1 MADNSA
7 TTALI
12 ELALERARYEY
23 AELAENWKQLD
34 TKAQGTGALAGVFL
48 AAVFAFGQQNSPL
61 LAATA
66 VKAMALALVL
76 LLTAAILAAVM
87 CLWTREAQMP
97 PDAQTVRDQVRT
109 FLGADLD
116 DEARH
121 AEREAL
127 LNGFLDDWVAAN
139 ATLTARN
146 AAKARWLTR
155 AQVLLVA
162 GAVISAGLTCVRV
175 LA

>member
-1 MADNSA
+1 MTESSA
-7 TTALI
+7 TIALI

-23 AELAENWKQLD
+23 TELADNWKQLD
-34 TKAQGTGALAGVFL
+34 AKAQGTGALAGVFL
-48 AAVFAFGQQNSPL
+48 AAVFAFGQQNSPML
-61 LAATA
+61 SIEM
-66 VKAMALALVL
+66 VKAMAIALVL
-76 LLTAAILAAVM
+76 LLTAAILCAVI

-97 PDAQTVRDQVRT
+97 PDAEAVRNQVKT

-116 DEARH
+116 DEARL

-139 ATLTARN
+139 ATLAARN
-146 AAKARWLTR
+146 AIKARWLTR
-155 AQVLLVA
+155 AQALLVA
-162 GAVISAGLTCVRV
+162 GAAISAVLTCVRV

>member
-1 MADNSA
+1 MSDTVA

-23 AELAENWKQLD
+23 TELAENWKQLD

-61 LAATA
+61 LAIAA
-66 VKAMALALVL
+66 VKAMAIALIL
-76 LLTAAILAAVM
+76 LLTGAILCAVM

-97 PDAQTVRDQVRT
+97 PDAETVRDQVKA

-116 DEARH
+116 DEARL

-127 LNGFLDDWVAAN
+127 LNGFLDDWVSAN
-139 ATLTARN
+139 GTLAARN
-146 AAKARWLTR
+146 ATKVRWLTR

-162 GAVISAGLTCVRV
+162 GAVISAALTCVRV

>member
-1 MADNSA
+1 MPDSSA

-34 TKAQGTGALAGVFL
+34 TKAQGTGALSGVFL
-48 AAVFAFGQQNSPL
+48 AAVFAFGQQNSPML
-61 LAATA
+61 TIVA
-66 VKAMALALVL
+66 VKAVAIALVL
-76 LLTAAILAAVM
+76 LLTAAILCAVI

-97 PDAQTVRDQVRT
+97 PDAHTVRDQVRT

-116 DEARH
+116 DESRL

-127 LNGFLDDWVAAN
+127 LNGFLDEWVSAN
-139 ATLTARN
+139 ATVAARN
-146 AAKARWLTR
+146 ATKARWLTR

>member
-1 MADNSA
+1 MTDSSA

-23 AELAENWKQLD
+23 TELAENWKQLD
-34 TKAQGTGALAGVFL
+34 TKAQGTGALSGVFL

-61 LAATA
+61 MAHVA
-66 VKAMALALVL
+66 VKTVAIALVL
-76 LLTAAILAAVM
+76 LLTAAILAAVI

-116 DEARH
+116 DEARL

-127 LNGFLDDWVAAN
+127 LSSFLDDWVAAN

-146 AAKARWLTR
+146 ATKARWLVR
-155 AQVLLVA
+155 AQALLVA
-162 GAVISAGLTCVRV
+162 GAVISAGLTGVRV

>member
-1 MADNSA
+1 MPDTSA
-7 TTALI
+7 ATALI

-23 AELAENWKQLD
+23 TELAENWKQLD
-34 TKAQGTGALAGVFL
+34 TKAQGTGALSGVFL

-61 LAATA
+61 LAIVA
-66 VKAMALALVL
+66 VKAMAIGLIL
-76 LLTAAILAAVM
+76 LLTGAILCAVL

-97 PDAQTVRDQVRT
+97 PDAETVRDQVKA

-116 DEARH
+116 DEARL

-127 LNGFLDDWVAAN
+127 LAGFLDDWVAAN
-139 ATLTARN
+139 ATLSARN
-146 AAKARWLTR
+146 AAKSRWLTR

-162 GAVISAGLTCVRV
+162 GAAISAVLTCVRV